1 VRAGKG
7 ADDVWDGPANAPRVL
22 VAVAGPLPGRLV
34 AARFYHLVCARQKA
48 AHNLRRG
55 GAERGTTSTLRTSGQ
70 IGLVACLA
78 LGLACSGPP
87 DPPGRVLL
95 VGIDGATLRIARPL
109 LEEGRLPH
117 LAAIASTG
125 VYGPL
130 RAHFPISSPR
140 IWTSIA
146 TGRTPDAH
154 GVLGFAKIVGEDER
168 QLYLSTDRVVPALW
182 NIASAAGLRVG
193 VINWWNTYPIERVD
207 GVIVSDHLLAMDI
220 EGRRR
225 LTRADTPTEGAIA
238 WPAEWGARLP
248 DLLEDDSPLVDVPD
262 PFADGSSL
270 PGWTRPERL
279 RRRYQ
284 NDADVLRIALAVE
297 AELRPDL
304 MMVFFP
310 GIDRV
315 SHVLWAAVAT
325 PEEYERPPLMTDL
338 QRDAMAEALRRYYVY
353 TDALI
358 GRLLESYTQDD
369 LVLVVSD
376 HGFEAG
382 QGLGFLTGS
391 HDSPR
396 SLRGVIFARGPGV
409 AVPERN
415 RLLSVNDVTPTILT
429 WLGLPVADD
438 MEGRPAPFLVDA
450 QPSRIPSYRDTPVE
464 RLAEVPSGA
473 EESLLEQLRA
483 LGYLEDEASAARGE
497 E

>member
-1 VRAGKG
+1 M
-7 ADDVWDGPANAPRVL
+7 
-22 VAVAGPLPGRLV
+22 
-34 AARFYHLVCARQKA
+34 
-48 AHNLRRG
+48 
-55 GAERGTTSTLRTSGQ
+55 
-70 IGLVACLA
+70 
-78 LGLACSGPP
+78 
-87 DPPGRVLL
+87 
-95 VGIDGATLRIARPL
+95 
-109 LEEGRLPH
+109 LEAGRLPH
-117 LAAIASTG
+117 LAEIASTG

-154 GVLGFAKIVGEDER
+154 GVLGFAKVVGEDER

-193 VINWWNTYPIERVD
+193 VINWWNTYPIEKVD

-220 EGRRR
+220 EGRRK
-225 LTRADTPTEGAIA
+225 LTRAETPSEGAIA
-238 WPAEWGARLP
+238 WPAQWDARLP
-248 DLLEDDSPLVDVPD
+248 GLLEDDSPLVEVAD

-270 PGWTRPERL
+270 PGWTHPERL
-279 RRRYQ
+279 SQRYQ
-284 NDADVLRIALAVE
+284 NDADVLRIALSVQ
-297 AELRPDL
+297 AELEPDL

-315 SHVLWAAVAT
+315 SHVLWAAIAT
-325 PEEYERPPLMTDL
+325 PEDYKRPLPMTPA
-338 QRDAMAEALRRYYVY
+338 QREAMAEALRRYYVY
-353 TDALI
+353 TDAMI
-358 GRLLESYTQDD
+358 GRLLESYTRDD

-391 HDSPR
+391 HESAE

-415 RLLSVNDVTPTILT
+415 RPLSVNDVTPTVLT
-429 WLGLPVADD
+429 WLGLPIGDD

-450 QPSRIPSYRDTPVE
+450 RISRISSYSDTPIE
-464 RLAEVPSGA
+464 RLADVPSGS

-483 LGYLEDEASAARGE
+483 LGYLEDESSDARGE